1 MDVPPSI
8 LFGGIAVGF
17 GACGVALRLIYTT
30 LAASLSERINALEK
44 ALSSAQRE
52 IHELRQFER
61 DTIMGLLVESNG
73 CIQDCHKA
81 NRKANRLIEILRH
94 KYGDS
99 ILVAIEDAKKQAEAE
114 QAQTDTITRKN
125 RDHG

>member
-1 MDVPPSI
+1 MDVPPTI
-8 LFGGIAVGF
+8 LFGGIAAGF
-17 GACGVALRLIYTT
+17 AGCAFALRLIYTT

-44 ALSSAQRE
+44 ALGSAQRE

-61 DTIMGLLVESNG
+61 DTLMGLLVETNG

-81 NRKANRLIEILRH
+81 SRKANRLVEILRH

-99 ILVAIEDAKKQAEAE
+99 ILVAIDEAKRQADAE

-125 RDHG
+125 RDHV